1 MRTVGVTGA
10 NGLIGW
16 QAATHVHARRAAA
29 RFRGETPDL
38 DLRLADRSVFEDP
51 DALRQFAASCD
62 VILHFA
68 GVNRGSDAEVA
79 AGNDQITARLIEA
92 LERCGGT
99 PTLVFANS
107 THAERETPYG
117 NAKRRASE
125 RFQAWADGAGARYVD
140 VIIPHVF
147 GEHARP
153 FYNNVTAT
161 FIQQVLE
168 GASPDVNR
176 DGRVELIHAGAVAR
190 TMLNLG
196 MQGPPGC
203 HRLTGI
209 EIGVPTLLARIQALH
224 DAYEAGVFPDVTD
237 AFDRDL
243 FNAYR
248 TARGPSRW
256 ARPLHVSTDDRGRL
270 FETAKGGGGGQTFVS
285 WTHPGVTRG
294 HHFHLHKVERFV
306 VLEGEA
312 VIRLRRVLHDD
323 VHAFAVSGAAPQAV
337 DIPTL
342 YTHSI
347 ENVGSGP
354 LVTLFWTHE
363 LFDPASPDTY
373 AEQV

>member
-1 MRTVGVTGA
+1 MRRVGVTGA

-16 QAATHVHARRAAA
+16 HAAA
-29 RFRGETPDL
+29 RLRAARAAMQYRGEAPDIDVL
-38 DLRLADRSVFEDP
+38 LADRSTFEEP
-51 DALRQFAASCD
+51 DALQRFVAACD
-62 VILHFA
+62 VLLHFA
-68 GVNRGSDAEVA
+68 GVNRGSEDDVA
-79 AGNDQITARLIEA
+79 AANDEITARLVEA
-92 LERCGGT
+92 LERSGGA

-107 THAERETPYG
+107 THAERDTSYG
-117 NAKRRASE
+117 HAKRRASE
-125 RFQAWADGAGARYVD
+125 RFQAWADSAGASFVD

-161 FIQQVLE
+161 FIQQVLDSE
-168 GASPDVNR
+168 PPVVNP
-176 DGRVELIHAGAVAR
+176 DGRVELVHAGAVASAM
-190 TMLNLG
+190 TDLG
-196 MQGPPGC
+196 LLGAPGS
-203 HRLTGI
+203 HRLTGV
-209 EIGVPTLLARIQALH
+209 EIGVPALLARIQAFH
-224 DAYEAGVFPDVTD
+224 DTYEAGVFPDVSD
-237 AFDRDL
+237 AFARDL

-248 TARGPSRW
+248 AARGPSGW
-256 ARPLHVSTDDRGRL
+256 ARQLQVSADDRGRL

-306 VLEGEA
+306 VIEGEA

-323 VHAFAVSGAAPQAV
+323 VHEFAVSGVAPQAI

-347 ENVGSGP
+347 ENVGAGP

-363 LFDPASPDTY
+363 LFDPANPDTY

>member
-1 MRTVGVTGA
+1 MRRVGVTGV

-16 QAATHVHARRAAA
+16 HAAA
-29 RFRGETPDL
+29 RLRAARAAMQYRGEEPDIDVL
-38 DLRLADRSVFEDP
+38 LADRSTFAAP
-51 DALRQFAASCD
+51 DALQRFVAACD

-68 GVNRGSDAEVA
+68 GVNRGSDDDVA
-79 AGNDQITARLIEA
+79 AGNDQITARLVEA
-92 LERCGGT
+92 LERSGAA

-107 THAERETPYG
+107 THAERDTSYG
-117 NAKRRASE
+117 HAKRRASE

-168 GASPDVNR
+168 GASPDVNP

-224 DAYEAGVFPDVTD
+224 DAYEAGLFPDVND
-237 AFDRDL
+237 VFDRDL

-248 TARGPSRW
+248 TARGPSGW
-256 ARPLHVSTDDRGRL
+256 ARSLQVSTDARGRL

-323 VHAFAVSGAAPQAV
+323 VHEFAVSGDSPQAI

-342 YTHSI
+342 WTHSI
-347 ENVGSGP
+347 ENVGPDP
-354 LVTLFWTHE
+354 LVTLFWAHE
-363 LFDPASPDTY
+363 LFDPTNPDTY
-373 AEQV
+373 ADQV